1 MHKNFEEREKRTQSR
16 PTNSVKFRI
25 INKQKKV
32 AFLEANNELFDEE
45 IKKAVLCI
53 IPDKGEKSTQRR
65 QRVFKYRAIII
76 NMHKQKLEL

>member
-1 MHKNFEEREKRTQSR
+1 M
-16 PTNSVKFRI
+16 KFQI
-25 INKQKKV
+25 INKKKV
-32 AFLEANNELFDEE
+32 AFLEANNELVDEE

-76 NMHKQKLEL
+76 NMHTQKLEL

>member
-16 PTNSVKFRI
+16 PTNSVKFQI
-25 INKQKKV
+25 INKKKV
-32 AFLEANNELFDEE
+32 AFLEANNELVDEE